1 MGTTYPAATF
11 TATRDE
17 LLGVEPLLAS
27 AEIARGVCR
36 SAERTVSVLAV
47 MPTRMRRID
56 GWFGDVEFVT
66 HAAASDPGRPL
77 LGSVCDR
84 DGSPALLRRI
94 IGSLVGDLPD
104 RAADDSCDFPP
115 LRGLTPTSLPDRVDW
130 VVVVSSTSVHGESAM
145 LMLVGA
151 DGLLGCEVTSL
162 DHRNRLSPVDPAQ
175 LDGRLARIVGAV
187 PRSIRDL
194 LLDD

>member
-1 MGTTYPAATF
+1 MDTTYPAATF

-17 LLGVEPLLAS
+17 LLGAEPLLAS

-36 SAERTVSVLAV
+36 SAQRTVSVLAV

-66 HAAASDPGRPL
+66 HAAAPDQGRPL

-84 DGSPALLRRI
+84 EGSPALLRRI
-94 IGSLVGDLPD
+94 IGSLVGGLPD
-104 RAADDSCDFPP
+104 RPAREPRELPP
-115 LRGLTPTSLPDRVDW
+115 LRGLSPASLPDQVDW
-130 VVVVSSTSVHGESAM
+130 VVVVSSASVHGDSAM
-145 LMLVGA
+145 LMFVGA
-151 DGLLGCEVTSL
+151 DGLLEGEVTAL
-162 DHRNRLSPVDPAQ
+162 DRPSRLVPADSAQ
-175 LDGRLARIVGAV
+175 LDARLAQAGGSA

-194 LLDD
+194 LSDD